1 MNSIVFDD
9 YYEDLQISP
18 NADLETIER
27 VYRLLAKRYHPD
39 NKITGNMV
47 RFEII
52 NQAYQVLSTPEKRA
66 AYDATYEEKK
76 IHQWQAISGISP
88 AEGHEE
94 DVYKRRC
101 LLSILYIKCRENP
114 SEPSI
119 GLWHLEKM
127 LNWPENVMQF
137 HFWYLKEKEYIRRDE
152 NGQLAITVIGA
163 DKVEQDGLVLGK
175 DLLLPESTE
184 KNQRLKLIE
193 DDPKDQSDLIPGH

>member
-1 MNSIVFDD
+1 MNDIAFAD

-39 NKITGNMV
+39 NQKIGNIV
-47 RFEII
+47 KFETI
-52 NQAYQVLSTPEKRA
+52 NEAHKVLSIPENRA
-66 AYDATYEEKK
+66 AYDVSYEARKAHELQTISEKSPPREYEEDFY
-76 IHQWQAISGISP
+76 S
-88 AEGHEE
+88 
-94 DVYKRRC
+94 RRC

-114 SEPSI
+114 SDPSI

-137 HFWYLKEKEYIRRDE
+137 HFWYLKEKKYIRRDE

-163 DKVEQDGLVLGK
+163 DKVEEDGLVLGK

-184 KNQRLKLIE
+184 ENRRLKLLN
-193 DDPKDQSDLIPGH
+193 DDSKDQSNN